1 MNQPLQNLQQM
12 IECIS
17 ELASDKEHDRVSME
31 MVVEAIGNRS
41 FGPML
46 MLIGMTLFSPLSGVP
61 GMSFFMAAFVLL
73 VAVQMLIGR
82 KTFWLPAFIL
92 DRSVERQKLQKA
104 LTWLEK
110 PARGIDKVLKPRL
123 TFLVRRKGSYA
134 VAALCV
140 VVGLVMPFM
149 ELVPF
154 SSSVAGLAL
163 LALGVALVVQDGLLV
178 LFALALFGGVF
189 GFLGTRL
196 LG

>member
-17 ELASDKEHDRVSME
+17 ALASDKENDRVSME

-92 DRSVERQKLQKA
+92 DRSVERGKLQKA

-134 VAALCV
+134 VAVLCV

-149 ELVPF
+149 ELLPF

-178 LFALALFGGVF
+178 LLALALFGGVF
-189 GFLGTRL
+189 SVLGMRL